1 MAHSRL
7 GEIKRRLDL
16 PAGAPT
22 ALRAW
27 RRAVWSPLMVE
38 RVTEMPQG
46 TLGLRVSGR
55 IERSDYEE
63 VLAPELRAAVEVGRV
78 RALFVLERVDGME
91 PAALW
96 ADLKL
101 FFEVAVGRHR
111 AAWERTAIVTDIGWM
126 ASVARAVVGIIP
138 GQVLVYP
145 QSQLDT
151 AKAWV
156 ASGVG

>member
-1 MAHSRL
+1 
-7 GEIKRRLDL
+7 
-16 PAGAPT
+16 
-22 ALRAW
+22 
-27 RRAVWSPLMVE
+27 MVE
-38 RVTEMPQG
+38 RIADMPQG

-63 VLAPELRAAVEVGRV
+63 VLAPELRAAVDAGRV

-96 ADLKL
+96 ADVKL
-101 FFEVAVGRHR
+101 YFEVAVRHR

-126 ASVARAVVGIIP
+126 ARAANASLGIIP
-138 GQVLVYP
+138 GRALVYP

-156 ASGVG
+156 ASGVA

>member
-1 MAHSRL
+1 
-7 GEIKRRLDL
+7 
-16 PAGAPT
+16 
-22 ALRAW
+22 
-27 RRAVWSPLMVE
+27 MVE
-38 RVTEMPQG
+38 RIADMPQG

-63 VLAPELRAAVEVGRV
+63 VLAPELRAAVDAGRV

-101 FFEVAVGRHR
+101 YFEVAVRHR

-126 ASVARAVVGIIP
+126 ARAANASLGIIP
-138 GQVLVYP
+138 GQALVYP

-156 ASGVG
+156 ASGVA

>member
-1 MAHSRL
+1 
-7 GEIKRRLDL
+7 
-16 PAGAPT
+16 
-22 ALRAW
+22 
-27 RRAVWSPLMVE
+27 MVE
-38 RVTEMPQG
+38 RIADMPEG

-55 IERSDYEE
+55 IERSDYDE
-63 VLAPELRAAVEVGRV
+63 VLAPELRAAIEAGRV

-101 FFEVAVGRHR
+101 YFEVAVRHR

-126 ASVARAVVGIIP
+126 ARAARASLGIIP
-138 GQVLVYP
+138 GQALVYP
-145 QSQLDT
+145 QAQLET

>member
-1 MAHSRL
+1 
-7 GEIKRRLDL
+7 
-16 PAGAPT
+16 
-22 ALRAW
+22 
-27 RRAVWSPLMVE
+27 MVE
-38 RVTEMPQG
+38 RMTDMPQG

-63 VLAPELRAAVEVGRV
+63 VLAPQLRAAVDAGRV

-96 ADLKL
+96 ADFKL
-101 FFEVAVGRHR
+101 YFEVAVRHR

-126 ASVARAVVGIIP
+126 ARAANASLGIIP
-138 GQVLVYP
+138 GQALVYP

-156 ASGVG
+156 ASGVA